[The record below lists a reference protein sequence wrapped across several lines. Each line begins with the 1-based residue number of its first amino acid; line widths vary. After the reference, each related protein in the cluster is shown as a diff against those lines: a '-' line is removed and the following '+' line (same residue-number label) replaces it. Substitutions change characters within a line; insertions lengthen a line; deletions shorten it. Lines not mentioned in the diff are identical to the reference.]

1 MTRSGSRDFGS
12 SDLVVVAAV
21 TSCGSLSYRMTQL
34 TNKLSFDL
42 TRMQYFDHFRAIQT
56 EAAGTS
62 GNLHNHTGP
71 LELSKHALLSQY
83 LQTFYAEVPQGPL
96 CRAEVFVFCTPDITE
111 THCRLRRMFQLT
123 ARNTSDWLH
132 PLQPELT
139 QVPHPTYEAANLVQ
153 SGLAQHPQAL
163 CDCQSFGHRPVC
175 KHLHQKADKLSCS
188 SLPTI
193 NHDRD
198 K

>member
-1 MTRSGSRDFGS
+1 VQKNVYLSSMTRSGSRDFGS

-71 LELSKHALLSQY
+71 LELIKRS
-83 LQTFYAEVPQGPL
+83 TVVP
-96 CRAEVFVFCTPDITE
+96 
-111 THCRLRRMFQLT
+111 
-123 ARNTSDWLH
+123 
-132 PLQPELT
+132 
-139 QVPHPTYEAANLVQ
+139 VPANL
-153 SGLAQHPQAL
+153 L
-163 CDCQSFGHRPVC
+163 C
-175 KHLHQKADKLSCS
+175 
-188 SLPTI
+188 
-193 NHDRD
+193 
-198 K
+198 